1 MITFAELKKE
11 MLEDPTVA
19 AEYEALKPKYAKL
32 QAQIDKRRRA
42 RLAKEAAI
50 KPPRPA
56 PPRSDTSSHNH

>member
-11 MLEDPTVA
+11 MLEDPAVA
-19 AEYEALKPKYAKL
+19 AEYEALKPKYAEL

-50 KPPRPA
+50 KPQPPLR
-56 PPRSDTSSHNH
+56 PRSDTSSHSR